1 MFSRRYTIA
10 IVDVRSG
17 VERRTRV
24 SRLGLVAL
32 AAAVALPVLIGIGMA
47 WKASTEAHEL
57 SARTRALD
65 IEIANYR
72 SATVALARQIESRR
86 FTTARL
92 GAAPAEPSQVGPSP
106 ATLIAQSTPV
116 RRVSPQPLAA
126 HAQPKHGVVPE
137 PRVVPAVAVPPGAE
151 AGSRAVNVEPAAAR
165 GSSSVRPAE
174 AEARTE
180 TAPPINPPRA
190 ESLPLPLSEGSP
202 DPPDDEGTIRRVIAQ
217 YVNGLEARN
226 LAAIK
231 RVWPSMGGIQEQAL
245 RTEFQNARTV
255 EALFDDPRITIN
267 DDTTTVTG
275 LRSYNL
281 VTRDGQQL
289 SSVTR
294 TTITL
299 RRNGDGWVIE
309 QVVHNQWRPRQPAS

>member
-24 SRLGLVAL
+24 SRLGLVVL
-32 AAAVALPVLIGIGMA
+32 AAGVALPVLIGIGMA
-47 WKASTEAHEL
+47 WKASLEAHEL
-57 SARTRALD
+57 NARTRALD

-72 SATVALARQIESRR
+72 SATVALAREIESRQ
-86 FTTARL
+86 FTSPGL
-92 GAAPAEPSQVGPSP
+92 VAAPAEPPQVGPLP
-106 ATLIAQSTPV
+106 AIPIAQSIAV
-116 RRVSPQPLAA
+116 RRASPQPLPPR
-126 HAQPKHGVVPE
+126 AQPKQGIMPE
-137 PRVVPAVAVPPGAE
+137 PGVVPAVAVPPAAE
-151 AGSRAVNVEPAAAR
+151 SGSRVANVEPAAAR
-165 GSSSVRPAE
+165 GSSSVRPAD
-174 AEARTE
+174 AETRKE
-180 TAPPINPPRA
+180 SAPPTESPRG
-190 ESLPLPLSEGSP
+190 ESPLPAQSEGSP
-202 DPPDDEGTIRRVIAQ
+202 GPLDDESTIRSVIAQ

-299 RRNGDGWVIE
+299 RRSGDAWVIE
-309 QVVHNQWRPRQPAS
+309 QVVHNQ